1 MVFGVTLD
9 VGLLLWIVISAAK
22 TLAACYPVLQC
33 CCYQC
38 IYRTPSVLYFSV
50 PASLISTVTV
60 LCAFV
65 RRMLIT
71 GSRPIRRHAQATAKG
86 IKNPPGDHRHGAVPR
101 WKKNGS
107 DETHRLAEPER
118 IPEESQ
124 RTRRDSDAS
133 LQSRTSGNL
142 QKLICRWKLENS
154 PCIGSGQVLPDGDL
168 RFVAACPPTVVSRL
182 KTRLGVQSRYGD
194 TSPSVI
200 KVRRIFWSRHC
211 LRLSSR
217 RCRRWIAC
225 PDLVKSAAWALS
237 TNGAECR
244 RCPLLVDFATRSPKI
259 YRRGLV
265 TASNGS
271 LSTLNS
277 EVVALL
283 RPSSS
288 LRFRHEEP
296 ENL

>member
-101 WKKNGS
+101 WKKKRFRWNSQAGGARAHS
-107 DETHRLAEPER
+107 RREPTDETRQRCQFAVADERQLAETDLPVETR
-118 IPEESQ
+118 KFPMHRFRTGVARRWSSVCGCVSTHCSVEAKNAPGSPKPIRRYVAIGDKGAPDFLIP
-124 RTRRDSDAS
+124 S
-133 LQSRTSGNL
+133 LLT
-142 QKLICRWKLENS
+142 LELTTMPSMN
-154 PCIGSGQVLPDGDL
+154 
-168 RFVAACPPTVVSRL
+168 RVSRF
-182 KTRLGVQSRYGD
+182 GEV
-194 TSPSVI
+194 
-200 KVRRIFWSRHC
+200 C
-211 LRLSSR
+211 RLSPEHQW
-217 RCRRWIAC
+217 CRMQTMPSAC
-225 PDLVKSAAWALS
+225 
-237 TNGAECR
+237 
-244 RCPLLVDFATRSPKI
+244 
-259 YRRGLV
+259 
-265 TASNGS
+265 
-271 LSTLNS
+271 
-277 EVVALL
+277 
-283 RPSSS
+283 
-288 LRFRHEEP
+288 RFRHEEP